1 VKQTTGFYPRP
12 KVDTAKVAA
21 VGQAGGVLL
30 TETVRTAGLD
40 VGLSAGLAP
49 WRKPFAIHDPGK
61 VVLDLALSLALGGDC
76 LADVGV
82 LRAEPRVYEL
92 VASDP
97 TVSRTV
103 AALAADAPAA
113 LAAIDTAR
121 AAARAQVW
129 ALAGKDAPD
138 HHIDAANPL
147 VVDLDATLVTSHSDK
162 EPPDFRAGHRGTS
175 RALRREI
182 RAAFERRDAFREVAE
197 ADGDRWRRW
206 REDPPETAGEVRAR
220 LGVGVERIA
229 GSADANAALR
239 VWIDAVEAA
248 GVLVFQMSRVPVEE
262 CRGFALDD
270 ADLPVIMLNG
280 ADAPQARCFTLVH
293 ELAHLLDRTGA
304 LCALDEDAEVEQ
316 RCNRFAAAVLMPP
329 TAIRDAAAGRD
340 GTGAVEV
347 VVRTFKVSLVAAALR
362 LRELGLVDQATVAAT
377 IRLAAAVAGRA
388 AERET
393 SGGPLHHVIKR
404 RNLGDAYLGAVLE
417 AWHQDAITILDA
429 SYFLESTVGTV
440 EQMERALAGR
450 PV

>member
-1 VKQTTGFYPRP
+1 MGRRP
-12 KVDTAKVAA
+12 T
-21 VGQAGGVLL
+21 VGPLRHDGWVSRTPFVPATPQVL
-30 TETVRTAGLD
+30 RWARQDAGLD
-40 VGLSAGLAP
+40 LAEAGRLANVQGERVQEWEEGVSQPTLAQLRGLADGLRRP
-49 WRKPFAIHDPGK
+49 VAFFLAPGPPPEHTQ
-61 VVLDLALSLALGGDC
+61 D
-76 LADVGV
+76 
-82 LRAEPRVYEL
+82 
-92 VASDP
+92 
-97 TVSRTV
+97 
-103 AALAADAPAA
+103 
-113 LAAIDTAR
+113 
-121 AAARAQVW
+121 
-129 ALAGKDAPD
+129 
-138 HHIDAANPL
+138 
-147 VVDLDATLVTSHSDK
+147 
-162 EPPDFRAGHRGTS
+162 PPDFRAGHRGTS

-182 RAAFERRDAFREVAE
+182 RAAFERRDAFREVAG

-206 REDPPETAGEVRAR
+206 REDPPETAGQVRAR

-239 VWIDAVEAA
+239 VWIDAAEAA
-248 GVLVFQMSRVPVEE
+248 GVLVFQMSRVPVDE
-262 CRGFALDD
+262 CRGFAVDD

-304 LCALDEDAEVEQ
+304 LCVLDEDAEVEQ

-340 GTGAVEV
+340 GTGAVDV
-347 VVRTFKVSLVAAALR
+347 VVRTFKVSPVAAALR

-377 IRLAAAVAGRA
+377 IRLAAAVARRA

-393 SGGPLHHVIKR
+393 KGGPLHHVIKR

-417 AWHQDAITILDA
+417 ALHQDAITILDA
-429 SYFLESTVGTV
+429 SYFLDSTVGTV